1 MNKNLTCIMVLII
14 LFLSTP
20 SNSTPLNFKTVS
32 KCFFIYAPITETGR
46 DMNIPSIFIYGQK
59 RMAWFMGFMKANENN
74 EEFTYAFDVNLKKN
88 KGFAIALEK
97 QFRSSIKQQQRESFD
112 EIISFANGCDRFL
125 GIKTKDS
132 PSLPP
137 RR

>member
-1 MNKNLTCIMVLII
+1 MSKNLIFMVVLMM

-20 SNSTPLNFKTVS
+20 SKSAPLNFKTVS

-46 DMNIPSIFIYGQK
+46 DMNLPSIFTYGQK
-59 RMAWFMGFMKANENN
+59 RMAWYMGFMKANEDN
-74 EEFTYAFDVNLKKN
+74 EKFTSAFDVNLKKN

-97 QFRSSIKQQQRESFD
+97 QFRTSIRKQQRNNFD

-132 PSLPP
+132 PSLPVL
-137 RR
+137 R